1 MVGVKS
7 FEIGFLRRG
16 LFDFVQ
22 EVLTVLIR
30 GLKLVILT
38 FIVKLLPKT
47 LLLQL
52 PPVFLRVVFVITPKK
67 FLDFQKTP
75 ATAHVQIV
83 PHYFSLN
90 LEIAF

>member
-7 FEIGFLRRG
+7 FEIGFLRSG

-22 EVLTVLIR
+22 EVFTVLVR

-47 LLLQL
+47 PLLQL
-52 PPVFLRVVFVITPKK
+52 PPVFLSVVFEVTP
-67 FLDFQKTP
+67 
-75 ATAHVQIV
+75 
-83 PHYFSLN
+83 
-90 LEIAF
+90 